1 MEKLNEFLKTILQIE
16 KTIIFMENKDLQ
28 NQFLE
33 TIQTWVQIRSN
44 QIQKLKDETLHDER
58 K

>member
-28 NQFLE
+28 NKFIE
-33 TIQTWVQIRSN
+33 TLQTWVQIRSN